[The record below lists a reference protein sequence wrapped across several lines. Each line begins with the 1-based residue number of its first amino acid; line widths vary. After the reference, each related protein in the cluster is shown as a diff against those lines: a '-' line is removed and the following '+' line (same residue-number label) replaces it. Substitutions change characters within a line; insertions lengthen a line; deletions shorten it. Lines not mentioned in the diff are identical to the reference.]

1 MKMNDGGLANL
12 KKQCKVVWIFP
23 SNDVNRCPVRLV
35 DKYMSVAWGWKSGK
49 ANFYLR
55 SLEKVNPAQGYGDQP
70 VGRQSH

>member
-35 DKYMSVAWGWKSGK
+35 DKYMSVA
-49 ANFYLR
+49 
-55 SLEKVNPAQGYGDQP
+55 
-70 VGRQSH
+70 